1 MDRGGRCHIP
11 PGGRRGRQDQ
21 DCVSPVHAY
30 VQAVPRRAFL
40 TKPTV
45 SFCCRHYYKTRDH
58 PRSKCWDLRKVRLP
72 SKSRRGEDVER
83 TMVAL
88 GSQHHPRGDNTVVCK
103 MLRCPHI
110 SLATKVSP
118 RHKVP
123 GKDVSPRHRL
133 GNGVTGLVRA
143 ELGSSV
149 ARSLAPLPGSLG
161 QPSASYRWAL

>member
-1 MDRGGRCHIP
+1 
-11 PGGRRGRQDQ
+11 
-21 DCVSPVHAY
+21 
-30 VQAVPRRAFL
+30 
-40 TKPTV
+40 
-45 SFCCRHYYKTRDH
+45 
-58 PRSKCWDLRKVRLP
+58 
-72 SKSRRGEDVER
+72 
-83 TMVAL
+83 MVAL